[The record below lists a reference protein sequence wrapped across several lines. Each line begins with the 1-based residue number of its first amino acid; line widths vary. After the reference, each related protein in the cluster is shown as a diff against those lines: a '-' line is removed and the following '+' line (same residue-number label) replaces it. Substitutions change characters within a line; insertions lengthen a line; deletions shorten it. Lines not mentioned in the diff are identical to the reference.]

1 MPVFHTKTIESILD
15 PVAQQVSQLIILYE
29 DAQRGLEIQNIGLH
43 LREVTAAVEN
53 LLQVGQNLS
62 ATSKDE
68 ILKRELPLAGEKIEN
83 SCSMVNQAAKAFE
96 PGAQGNVEDKHLM
109 LDGARGILS
118 GVSTLLLVWDESEI
132 RKVLDI
138 CERIIEYL
146 SVVEQVETHEEVAT
160 VSSNLQPGMNSL
172 VNHVRARADDLIE
185 RNLMEMLNTEVR
197 NTEKVHAV
205 LISSMQMYVS
215 VRSSSKLEGLLDAQR
230 GRNCTQGMLVSSIQE
245 LKRILLLT
253 SNSQVDL
260 DELARIKR
268 SLQTVFSC
276 ISDSISALQSTV
288 SGARTL
294 EAISSLNKTLTEGRS
309 LIEMLPSTLQPPLLQ
324 KLDEIAEL
332 TRELELL
339 QSSGKGESKE
349 AEQLKA
355 TIAAKLSELD
365 KAIRDAVMY
374 EVVETFQ
381 DTNSALK
388 ALSAAS
394 ESGSTDP
401 RREERWERAKEVFE
415 KQAGRMSATGT
426 SVAQSL
432 CSDPKAAWEIKRS
445 ADKLGKLTQQTVFAA
460 KVVLMNPDK
469 KQAKEHL
476 NVLKAEWQGE
486 ATHLTALVDANTDSV
501 AFADASEKVISDK
514 LTQAE
519 DAFKASN
526 IELGASR
533 VTDASKA
540 AIRLVAVAKA
550 EEENSS
556 DPIFKQNLQSA
567 NQELESNLG
576 PLVLSAKGCAQKPG
590 NEMAL
595 NQFSKAA
602 DSVRKSASQVRGA
615 MTPVKQP
622 PRPPPPTADQLA
634 EAVPEEIGEA
644 PVKKDNPIGYAAHQL
659 TREAFR
665 WEERDN
671 QLVSVAREMAR
682 MMKSMG
688 KYTRGEGNELQSKTE
703 LINTSRQLA
712 KQAHLVVTLAE
723 KVAKHCT
730 DKRMKR
736 NLEDVLSKIP
746 TISTQLKIVA
756 AVKAAS
762 ISSGDLERDQE
773 ASEMLTINAENLMD
787 SILQVIRAT
796 ESASIRVPPEK
807 AELCGLKW
815 VNRDRKGQTP
825 KALIN

>member
-688 KYTRGEGNELQSKTE
+688 KYTRYV
-703 LINTSRQLA
+703 R
-712 KQAHLVVTLAE
+712 
-723 KVAKHCT
+723 
-730 DKRMKR
+730 R
-736 NLEDVLSKIP
+736 P
-746 TISTQLKIVA
+746 
-756 AVKAAS
+756 
-762 ISSGDLERDQE
+762 
-773 ASEMLTINAENLMD
+773 
-787 SILQVIRAT
+787 
-796 ESASIRVPPEK
+796 
-807 AELCGLKW
+807 
-815 VNRDRKGQTP
+815 
-825 KALIN
+825 